1 MTKLMSSKEAI
12 SQIESGMTIGIGGWG
27 SRRKPMSLIRELLK
41 TDIKD
46 LTIVSYGGPDV
57 GMLCSANKVKKL
69 IFGFVSIETT
79 PLESHF
85 RKARQTGSIEVMEL
99 DEGLLQSGLIAAG
112 MRLPFFAT
120 RVGLGS
126 DILTLNPEIK
136 TISSPYEDNET
147 LVAMPAIHIDI
158 ALIHAHESDA
168 LGNTFIYGPDLFID
182 DKIVRAASKTFV
194 STEKIIK
201 TEEIDENKSLS
212 NWFERSLVTG
222 VIESTYGA
230 HPTAATPNYGF
241 DKKHLN
247 DYAKATDK
255 VEWEAYFE
263 NYISLDHE
271 SYITA
276 VGGKDHISSLE
287 APVF

>member
-69 IFGFVSIETT
+69 IFGFVSIETS

-99 DEGLLQSGLIAAG
+99 DEGLLQFGLIAAG

-194 STEKIIK
+194 STEKVIK

-222 VIESTYGA
+222 VIESAYGA

>member
-69 IFGFVSIETT
+69 IFGFVSIETS

-222 VIESTYGA
+222 VIELTYGA

>member
-69 IFGFVSIETT
+69 IFGFVSIETS

-222 VIESTYGA
+222 VIELTYGA

-255 VEWEAYFE
+255 VEWKAYFE

>member
-69 IFGFVSIETT
+69 IFGFVSIETS

-194 STEKIIK
+194 STEKVIK

-222 VIESTYGA
+222 VIELTYGA

-247 DYAKATDK
+247 DYAKATDQ

>member
-79 PLESHF
+79 PLEPHF

-99 DEGLLQSGLIAAG
+99 DEGLLQFGLIAAG

-158 ALIHAHESDA
+158 ALIHAHESDV

-194 STEKIIK
+194 STEKVIK

-247 DYAKATDK
+247 DYAKATDQ